1 MEDDEDNKARETLQ
15 RQIEGYQKTQETERK
30 LRALLLQVLEPAAYE
45 RMMNVRIAN
54 PDLFANTANAIVYYY
69 QKIKRKLTEK
79 EIITLLTAQTTRKE
93 SSIQIHRK

>member
-1 MEDDEDNKARETLQ
+1 LEDDEDNKARETLQ